1 MKKLAVLMNGHFCDR
16 INPGRGSKRR
26 MRVASPFARE
36 RGRVRAG
43 SQWYYA
49 RSLNPS
55 PRSSPLAQGKR
66 RNVAT
71 QRVLFLLILFI
82 ACAIGTR
89 SAGQIAASPGGSPA
103 PAKKAEKP
111 AKEKAKNK
119 EKKKEDKSSGANLF
133 GPGTA
138 GQQSNEPTTTEIY
151 SDEAFFDSTKNMGIF
166 SGRVKVVDPRFNLQS
181 DKLTV
186 FITKGQ
192 SQSLEKAIAE
202 GNVGL
207 IRDRPDANGGPPT
220 RAVGRADK
228 ATYIAATGDVELAG
242 TPRVQE
248 GPNMHVATSPDTV
261 MVISQNSQLRTHGP
275 SRTEIVQ
282 QPNDEKKGQASPSQT
297 PAAQAS
303 PASPA
308 PSLPKP

>member
-1 MKKLAVLMNGHFCDR
+1 MKKIVVL
-16 INPGRGSKRR
+16 
-26 MRVASPFARE
+26 V
-36 RGRVRAG
+36 
-43 SQWYYA
+43 
-49 RSLNPS
+49 
-55 PRSSPLAQGKR
+55 
-66 RNVAT
+66 
-71 QRVLFLLILFI
+71 LFI
-82 ACAIGTR
+82 ACAIGGR
-89 SAGQIAASPGGSPA
+89 SAGQIAAAPAASPA
-103 PAKKAEKP
+103 SAKKAEKP
-111 AKEKAKNK
+111 AKDKAKNK
-119 EKKKEDKSSGANLF
+119 EKNREDKSPGPNLF
-133 GPGTA
+133 GSGPA
-138 GQQSNEPTTTEIY
+138 GMQSDQPTTTEIY

-192 SQSLEKAIAE
+192 NQSLEKAVAE

-207 IRDRPDANGGPPT
+207 VRDRPNPSGGSPT

-228 ATYIAATGDVELAG
+228 ATYTANTGDVELVG

-248 GPNMHVATSPDTV
+248 GPNLHVATSPDTV
-261 MVISQNSQLRTHGP
+261 MVVSQNSQLRTHGP

-282 QPNDEKKGQASPSQT
+282 QPDQEKKDEEKKGQAKSSQT

-303 PASPA
+303 PA